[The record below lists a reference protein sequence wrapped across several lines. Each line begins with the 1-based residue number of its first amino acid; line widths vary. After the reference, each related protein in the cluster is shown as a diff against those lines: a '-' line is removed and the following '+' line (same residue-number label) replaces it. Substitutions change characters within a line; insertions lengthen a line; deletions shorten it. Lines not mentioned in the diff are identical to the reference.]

1 MQKSL
6 LDEIDCLV
14 EKQGY
19 ASRSDFLRRI
29 ARKALVEEEHKT
41 SDRSVIGTLT
51 LLYEHEN
58 INIGHALND
67 LQHQFLDEV
76 ISSLHVHLDNAN
88 CLEILVL
95 RGSSQQARNLAK
107 RMQSMRGIKLAKLVL
122 ARSCQKQGG

>member
-95 RGSSQQARNLAK
+95 RGSSQQVRNLAK